1 MTIGTLLCLIMI
13 ITGVII
19 LILILLSLA
28 RRKLTESFCLAWG
41 LFAVLLILA
50 GCLLHPS
57 ELNHYISIKG
67 LVLLLFALYGII
79 VGLYA
84 LSLVVS
90 TLMRR
95 NRELA
100 MRVSLLNQ
108 ENEQI
113 MRKLN
118 QLEQKKERGVEKEQ

>member
-1 MTIGTLLCLIMI
+1 MTIGTLLCVIMI
-13 ITGVII
+13 ITGVA
-19 LILILLSLA
+19 LLLLILLSLA
-28 RRKLTESFCLAWG
+28 RRKLTGSFCLAWG

-57 ELNHYISIKG
+57 ELNHYISLKG
-67 LVLLLFALYGII
+67 LILLLFALYGVIW
-79 VGLYA
+79 GLYA

-90 TLMRR
+90 KLMRR

-100 MRVSLLNQ
+100 MHVSLLNQ

-113 MRKLN
+113 MERLN
-118 QLEQKKERGVEKEQ
+118 RLEKQNQKE

>member
-1 MTIGTLLCLIMI
+1 MALLL
-13 ITGVII
+13 
-19 LILILLSLA
+19 LILLSLA

-57 ELNHYISIKG
+57 ELNHYISLKG
-67 LVLLLFALYGII
+67 LILLLFALYGVIW
-79 VGLYA
+79 GLYA

-90 TLMRR
+90 KLMRR

-100 MRVSLLNQ
+100 MHVSLLNQ

-113 MRKLN
+113 MERLN
-118 QLEQKKERGVEKEQ
+118 RLEKQNQKE

>member
-1 MTIGTLLCLIMI
+1 MTIGTLLCVIMI
-13 ITGVII
+13 ITGVA
-19 LILILLSLA
+19 LLLLILLSLA

-57 ELNHYISIKG
+57 ELNHYISLKG
-67 LVLLLFALYGII
+67 LILLLFALYGVIW
-79 VGLYA
+79 GLYA

-90 TLMRR
+90 KLMRR

-100 MRVSLLNQ
+100 MHVSLLNQ

-113 MRKLN
+113 MERLN
-118 QLEQKKERGVEKEQ
+118 RLEKQNQKE